1 MTSETIELAQS
12 VRFSLDCGKNWRLGR
27 LESVTAKN
35 ITVSYLTRVTETKR
49 HNLFWT
55 KTKRVTKRVY
65 VTLNITEACFCV
77 LSLGQYAEMKHYE
90 KIMKHLYN
98 VALIETKKLAYAS

>member
-35 ITVSYLTRVTETKR
+35 ITVSYLTRVTE
-49 HNLFWT
+49 
-55 KTKRVTKRVY
+55 TKRVY